1 MGHPGGQGECEA
13 CRLGKQTR
21 QPFSKQRERTKI
33 VGEEISA
40 DVVGPISPVSLGGSR
55 YFLTI
60 VDTASRYAWIRILK
74 AKSQDSNETYMWGEE
89 PKLEK
94 IRPVGSGVLYSIHH
108 FERIGKLD
116 PRCEKGVLIGFD
128 EGIGS
133 YRIWNP
139 ETRKVVRSRDV
150 VFGCGNDDVGEIFI
164 DEFEAE
170 PQETTVTTDAEP
182 QDLQP
187 TAIERKNQ

>member
-74 AKSQDSNETYMWGEE
+74 AKSQDSNYSEHPPEQRDGGKDE
-89 PKLEK
+89 PHNHGK
-94 IRPVGSGVLYSIHH
+94 GSNNQNRRRICGGRNLNWRKSDRWDQVFCIVSTISRELGNWTQGV
-108 FERIGKLD
+108 R
-116 PRCEKGVLIGFD
+116 R
-128 EGIGS
+128 
-133 YRIWNP
+133 
-139 ETRKVVRSRDV
+139 
-150 VFGCGNDDVGEIFI
+150 
-164 DEFEAE
+164 EF
-170 PQETTVTTDAEP
+170 
-182 QDLQP
+182 
-187 TAIERKNQ
+187 

>member
-1 MGHPGGQGECEA
+1 
-13 CRLGKQTR
+13 
-21 QPFSKQRERTKI
+21 
-33 VGEEISA
+33 
-40 DVVGPISPVSLGGSR
+40 
-55 YFLTI
+55 
-60 VDTASRYAWIRILK
+60 
-74 AKSQDSNETYMWGEE
+74 MWGEE